1 VLKSKSL
8 QIALLVTLIA
18 SLLSFAKFNNCRS
31 TNWASP
37 DVYIHMCYSDI
48 SALYGARQINTD
60 KWPYTSADNSLEY
73 PVLTGVVTYLT
84 GLLIDDPNGYR
95 AYFDLNAFLIVLLLF
110 VSVFILWRLL
120 PNTHRYFQSRQQ
132 SLVHSL
138 LIGIS
143 GLFYLLFLLSTS
155 LKANLISQ
163 HSF

>member
-1 VLKSKSL
+1 
-8 QIALLVTLIA
+8 
-18 SLLSFAKFNNCRS
+18 
-31 TNWASP
+31 
-37 DVYIHMCYSDI
+37 MCYSDI

-60 KWPYTSADNSLEY
+60 KWPYTSTDNSLEY

-132 SLVHSL
+132 SLAHSL

-143 GLFYLLFLLSTS
+143 GLFYLHFLLSTS